1 MCEGEIDIGELMIG
15 EVDGPATGESLVG
28 EVEAEGMRGRG
39 RIPDEE
45 ICLSPPLLLPLP
57 SGLLPSFREVGPD
70 SRGTG
75 RLGVVIARGGLVT

>member
-1 MCEGEIDIGELMIG
+1 VCEGEIDVGELMIG
-15 EVDGPATGESLVG
+15 EVDGPATGDSLVE

-39 RIPDEE
+39 RIADDEVD
-45 ICLSPPLLLPLP
+45 LPVPLP
-57 SGLLPSFREVGPD
+57 SGLLPSFREIGSD